1 MRKKFLLIL
10 FFSKEK
16 NVNKN
21 KKAPAVPH
29 WDGEALLARF
39 HSPVSLREASIAAQ
53 TAGIAPPTPGRTF
66 PPPPGGPLAAGGGP
80 SLSVER
86 RYSSRSLWLYLHYI
100 TSAPHLCQGRGGIF
114 PRLPQNAFTCGKPY
128 GAGGARGGEARLE
141 SNQMPRKALH
151 RKACGSRSENFPTVR
166 QWESNG
172 ICRLSQKSGR
182 TFGTVWRGAPP
193 RAANS
198 SLKQCTRTRRWSR

>member
-1 MRKKFLLIL
+1 MDQ
-10 FFSKEK
+10 
-16 NVNKN
+16 N

-29 WDGEALLARF
+29 WDGEALAARF

-80 SLSVER
+80 SLSVEQ
-86 RYSSRSLWLYLHYI
+86 RYSSRSSWLYLYYI

-141 SNQMPRKALH
+141 SNQMPRKA
-151 RKACGSRSENFPTVR
+151 
-166 QWESNG
+166 
-172 ICRLSQKSGR
+172 R
-182 TFGTVWRGAPP
+182 TFPLYGSGKVTAFADCPKSPVGLLGQSGAGHRPAP
-193 RAANS
+193 
-198 SLKQCTRTRRWSR
+198 

>member
-1 MRKKFLLIL
+1 MIL
-10 FFSKEK
+10 FLSRKSMWTK
-16 NVNKN
+16 QKS
-21 KKAPAVPH
+21 ARRPALGRRGACGAVPLSCFTQGGQYRGPNGGH
-29 WDGEALLARF
+29 C
-39 HSPVSLREASIAAQ
+39 
-53 TAGIAPPTPGRTF
+53 PPTPGRTF

-86 RYSSRSLWLYLHYI
+86 RYSSRSSWLYLHYI

-193 RAANS
+193 RAVNS
-198 SLKQCTRTRRWSR
+198 SLKQCTRTRRSFR

>member
-86 RYSSRSLWLYLHYI
+86 RYSSRSSWLYLHYI

-128 GAGGARGGEARLE
+128 GAGGPRGGEARLE
-141 SNQMPRKALH
+141 SNQMPRKALPC
-151 RKACGSRSENFPTVR
+151 KACGPRSGDFHTAE

-172 ICRLSQKSGR
+172 IFQAVKKSGQ
-182 TFGTVWRGAPP
+182 TLLTAW
-193 RAANS
+193 
-198 SLKQCTRTRRWSR
+198 K